1 MSLVFST
8 QRDLYTC
15 ERGGLSH
22 GISDRDWLDTPV
34 LLSPCYIC
42 RQVVPLISKMCQAR
56 EEEAVLVRD
65 ACMPGAAA
73 LMQAQSCCHPSPPI
87 LTPCAL
93 GLLTAMCLGPQMH
106 IIRLWLWAQGLMA
119 DFPYQHSQRLP
130 HASGLNILTCPQL
143 WALRSYRA
151 YTIGNVACCAM
162 LHSMPHPE
170 YQAKAL
176 AGYTNPWPNCAL
188 SSGTWLLG
196 TKGRSRTRWWP
207 GRLAAL
213 P

>member
-15 ERGGLSH
+15 ERGDLSH

-42 RQVVPLISKMCQAR
+42 RQMVPLISKMCQAREVPLISKMCQAR

-93 GLLTAMCLGPQMH
+93 GLLTAICLGPQMR
-106 IIRLWLWAQGLMA
+106 IIRL
-119 DFPYQHSQRLP
+119 
-130 HASGLNILTCPQL
+130 
-143 WALRSYRA
+143 
-151 YTIGNVACCAM
+151 
-162 LHSMPHPE
+162 
-170 YQAKAL
+170 
-176 AGYTNPWPNCAL
+176 
-188 SSGTWLLG
+188 
-196 TKGRSRTRWWP
+196 
-207 GRLAAL
+207 
-213 P
+213 